1 MTSLCSKDL
10 SEKIDSKKPFLG
22 DRGLLFAV
30 EDDDVVQDELDLAGE
45 GELLDD
51 EFVQRVVDRKV
62 KPVFVQRPAVID
74 WYIEITSPTAS
85 DSNFRATTLPFTS
98 LSNKS
103 STSSLGLFISIIA
116 SQVRDKSRGR
126 RRRIRQSLRI

>member
-1 MTSLCSKDL
+1 VS
-10 SEKIDSKKPFLG
+10 G
-22 DRGLLFAV
+22 GLLFAV
-30 EDDDVVQDELDLAGE
+30 EDDDVVEDELHLVRE

-103 STSSLGLFISIIA
+103 SISSLRLFISIIA

-126 RRRIRQSLRI
+126 RQRIRQSLRI